1 MIGRLFVILISFALF
16 RPPSP
21 VNSLL
26 ARAAQVFCNRLRDD
40 KFSWFQPADSN
51 DQNELPHQERFLA
64 TKERFEMQRARSQ
77 RSRRSLPWRNF
88 AAKRWQVQFTHKL
101 EGKPQR
107 P

>member
-1 MIGRLFVILISFALF
+1 MIGRRFVILISFALF

-26 ARAAQVFCNRLRDD
+26 ARAAQVFCNRLRVD
-40 KFSWFQPADSN
+40 KFSWSRPSDSD
-51 DQNELPHQERFLA
+51 DQNELPHQERLLA
-64 TKERFEMQRARSQ
+64 TKERFEMQRERPK
-77 RSRRSLPWRNF
+77 RSRRPLPRRNF

-101 EGKPQR
+101 EREPQR